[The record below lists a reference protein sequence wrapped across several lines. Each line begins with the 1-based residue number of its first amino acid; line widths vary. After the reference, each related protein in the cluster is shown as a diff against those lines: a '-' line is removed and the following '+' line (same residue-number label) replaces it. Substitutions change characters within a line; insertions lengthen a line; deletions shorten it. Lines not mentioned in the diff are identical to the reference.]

1 MSRFY
6 VTTPIYYVNAVPHLG
21 HAYTTTA
28 ADVLRRWNELAGRE
42 AFLLTGTDEHGQKV
56 LQAAEA
62 RGLSPQAHVDELSVP
77 FRELLPPLQIEASD
91 FIRTTEP
98 RHTSVV
104 QDVLEHLL
112 ETGDLYTADYEG
124 WYSTAAE
131 RFWTEKDL
139 VDGKCPDTG
148 QPVEWITE
156 KNWFFRMSKYA
167 DQLRQWIE
175 DHPDFLRPETRRN
188 EVLGYLRKEVGDLC
202 ISRPKT
208 RMSWGI
214 EFPFDR
220 DYVVYVWFDALL
232 NYITARG
239 YHPDPAKRGPDFE
252 AAWPA
257 DLHLVGKD
265 ILTTHAVYWSTMLF
279 ALGLEPARCLFAHGW
294 WTIEGRKMS
303 KSLGNVVDPHLL
315 IEAYGADAVRYFLMA
330 EIAFGNDGD
339 FSHQSFLL
347 KYNADLANDLGNLA
361 HRSLTMTKKWLGSEV
376 PELDPPT
383 EGDLALEALAAETL
397 AAVTAAY
404 EAFQPSEAL
413 AALFKLV
420 GAGNKYIDTEEPWR
434 LNREGQT
441 ARLGGVMRRCLE
453 ICRVAAV
460 LISPVCP
467 GKALELARKLG
478 LDGLDDVQLDTCGG
492 LAGLVAGTA
501 VEPGEPLFPRLQ
513 EIPASVQGVLDAA
526 LAEADAASAA
536 AAAAESSK
544 KSKKSKKKQAAKAP
558 TGPIGIEDFAKVELK
573 AGRILGAE
581 KHPEADRLLVLSVD
595 VGEAAP
601 RTIVAGIA
609 GLHAP
614 EDLPGRTVVVV
625 TNLKPATLRGV
636 ESQGMVLAA
645 GGKQVLGLLG
655 IEADVPPGTV
665 VR

>member
-62 RGLSPQAHVDELSVP
+62 RGMSPQAHVDELSEP
-77 FRELLPPLQIEASD
+77 FRALLPPLQIEASD

-104 QDVLEHLL
+104 QDVLEHLRQ
-112 ETGDLYTADYEG
+112 TGDLYTADYEG

-148 QPVEWITE
+148 QPVEWIKE

-175 DHPDFLRPETRRN
+175 DHPGFLRPETRRN

-202 ISRPKT
+202 ISRPKS

-214 EFPFDR
+214 EIPFDR
-220 DYVVYVWFDALL
+220 EYVVYVWFDALL

-239 YHPDPAKRGPDFE
+239 YHPDPAKRSPDFD

-279 ALGLEPARCLFAHGW
+279 ALGLQPADCLFAHGW

-315 IEAYGADAVRYFLMA
+315 IEAYGPDAVRYFLMA

-339 FSHQSFLL
+339 FSHNSFLL

-361 HRSLTMTKKWLGSEV
+361 HRSLTMTKKWLGSVV
-376 PELDPPT
+376 PELDEPSA
-383 EGDLALEALAAETL
+383 GDLALEALAAETL
-397 AAVTAAY
+397 EAVTAAY
-404 EAFQPSEAL
+404 EAYQPSEAL
-413 AALFKLV
+413 GALFRLV

-434 LNREGQT
+434 LNREGQ
-441 ARLGGVMRRCLE
+441 AERLGGVMRRCLE
-453 ICRVAAV
+453 ICRIAAV

-467 GKALELARKLG
+467 GKAEELAAKLG
-478 LDGLDDVQLDTCGG
+478 MDQLSLEGCGG
-492 LAGLVAGTA
+492 LSGLTAGTP
-501 VEPGEPLFPRLQ
+501 VRPGKPLFPRLQ
-513 EIPASVQGVLDAA
+513 EIPAVVQGVLDTA
-526 LAEADAASAA
+526 LAEADAAAA
-536 AAAAESSK
+536 QAAPKKPKKKKK
-544 KSKKSKKKQAAKAP
+544 KSKAP
-558 TGPIGIEDFAKVELK
+558 PAPIGIEDFAKVELK

-609 GLHAP
+609 SLHDP
-614 EDLPGRTVVVV
+614 TELPGRTVVVV
-625 TNLKPATLRGV
+625 TNLRPATLRGV